1 MQKLC
6 ELFMKEK
13 GEEYLFA
20 HCFLTLEW
28 NLMTQLENIVFAH
41 LFHITWEDDCLVFDF
56 QEEMGRNKDQLW
68 HVYCFLWRPLFL
80 SILASL
86 TGKQARHVRMMGSLD

>member
-1 MQKLC
+1 MKQHVTTKKNESGDSSIISKKKMDYKVCKKLC

-20 HCFLTLEW
+20 HCFHTLEW

-41 LFHITWEDDCLVFDF
+41 LFHITWEDDCLVF
-56 QEEMGRNKDQLW
+56 
-68 HVYCFLWRPLFL
+68 
-80 SILASL
+80 
-86 TGKQARHVRMMGSLD
+86 